1 MLSALGSATAMSF
14 SESCCSDMS
23 QESKASLITGA
34 TAIAILARN
43 ATAKNLVSD
52 GLQKFSYVPLRC
64 ISFLK
69 AKLNGFNNGVNENV
83 SIGRNKI
90 LSFHAKAGQR

>member
-1 MLSALGSATAMSF
+1 MGVVSLGSATAMSF

-43 ATAKNLVSD
+43 APAKNLVSD
-52 GLQKFSYVPLRC
+52 GLQKFSYVPLLC
-64 ISFLK
+64 ISF
-69 AKLNGFNNGVNENV
+69 FY
-83 SIGRNKI
+83 
-90 LSFHAKAGQR
+90 GQIKWF

>member
-1 MLSALGSATAMSF
+1 
-14 SESCCSDMS
+14 MS

-43 ATAKNLVSD
+43 TTATNLVSD
-52 GLQKFSYVPLRC
+52 GLQKFSYVPLLC
-64 ISFLK
+64 ISFLT
-69 AKLNGFNNGVNENV
+69 AKLNGFNNGVNKNV

-90 LSFHAKAGQR
+90 

>member
-1 MLSALGSATAMSF
+1 MGVVSLGPATAMKV

-43 ATAKNLVSD
+43 ASATNLVSD
-52 GLQKFSYVPLRC
+52 GLQKFS
-64 ISFLK
+64 
-69 AKLNGFNNGVNENV
+69 
-83 SIGRNKI
+83 
-90 LSFHAKAGQR
+90 